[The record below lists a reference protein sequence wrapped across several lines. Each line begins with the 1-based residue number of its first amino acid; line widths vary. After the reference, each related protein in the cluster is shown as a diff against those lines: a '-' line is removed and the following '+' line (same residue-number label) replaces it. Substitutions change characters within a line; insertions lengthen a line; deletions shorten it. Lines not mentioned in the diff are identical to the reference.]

1 MVDPMYMM
9 GSSIIWRTNVLP
21 APAGLNDGRL
31 PPALPERMPVTDFCC
46 PRAMASLE
54 CDAGGGESTFFAL
67 RQRRAAP
74 NKNSYS

>member
-46 PRAMASLE
+46 PRAMASLGVTPA
-54 CDAGGGESTFFAL
+54 DSTFFA
-67 RQRRAAP
+67 RVKAACV
-74 NKNSYS
+74 KAHE